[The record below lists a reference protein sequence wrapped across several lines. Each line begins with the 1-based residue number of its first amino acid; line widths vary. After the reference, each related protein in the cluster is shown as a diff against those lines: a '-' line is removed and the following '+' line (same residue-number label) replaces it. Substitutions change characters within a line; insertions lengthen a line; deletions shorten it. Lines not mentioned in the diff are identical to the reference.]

1 MHVKSMAMV
10 RRIGLLMVLAGTMF
24 VAGCDEQQPTA
35 TGNPPVAPLA
45 ADTSTPPTGGKWDAF
60 TLLLIDVQQ
69 FFYAD
74 AEANGFADYPQRITR
89 LLAFC
94 RENGIEVIHLRVR
107 FSRDMSDW
115 PTFFKLRGS
124 IPCLEG
130 SEDEKVAPYAREAP
144 GEMVIYKHSYDG
156 FYDTPLADYLEANGK
171 KHLLLAGLTTE
182 VCVLST
188 TFSAFNRGYLLTL
201 IEDCTAAP
209 INAHRFVTTWYDG
222 HLFEVIRQDQ
232 IDERY
237 PAWIARL
244 EQLQA
249 IENGPPR

>member
-1 MHVKSMAMV
+1 MYESAMAIV
-10 RRIGLLMVLAGTMF
+10 RSIAPLLLIGVLF
-24 VAGCDEQQPTA
+24 VAGCDDQQPAA
-35 TGNPPVAPLA
+35 TSSPTVTPLA
-45 ADTSTPPTGGKWDAF
+45 ADAPTLQAGGKWDPFA
-60 TLLLIDVQQ
+60 LLLIDVQH
-69 FFYAD
+69 FFYSD
-74 AEANGFADYPQRITR
+74 AEANGYADYPQRITR

-94 RENGIEVIHLRVR
+94 RANGIEVIHLRVR

-115 PTFFKLRGS
+115 PTFFKLRGG

-156 FYDTPLADYLEANGK
+156 FYDTPLAEYLEANGK
-171 KHLLLAGLTTE
+171 RHLLLAGLTTE

-209 INAHRFVTTWYDG
+209 INAQRFVTTWYDG
-222 HLFEVIRQDQ
+222 HLFEVIQQEQ

-244 EQLQA
+244 AQLQA
-249 IENGPPR
+249 IESGSAR